1 MARRKKQSKK
11 SRHKSRK
18 VIDFSKIRSSP
29 FILAGFIAIAL
40 SLITAIG
47 GTGYALNLEDHD
59 AFCASCHTQPE
70 SQFYQNSLET
80 NPTTLAVFHTQKGV
94 RCIDCH
100 SGYGPIGRLEGL
112 TQGAKDLIAFYRGH
126 YHNPAITTN
135 ELGDSSCLKCH
146 QQAMTDRSFN
156 NHFHL
161 FLSRWQGIDQNAAHC
176 VDCHTS
182 HSSGQSAQSFLSV
195 PSVQQI
201 CQDCHSVLAE

>member
-1 MARRKKQSKK
+1 MTQRKRSTKKHKTK
-11 SRHKSRK
+11 SRRTNRIRK
-18 VIDFSKIRSSP
+18 LRASP
-29 FILAGFIAIAL
+29 FIVAGFIAIAL
-40 SLITAIG
+40 SVITAIG
-47 GTGYALNLEDHD
+47 GTAYALNLEDQD
-59 AFCASCHTQPE
+59 TFCASCHTQPE

-80 NPTTLAVFHTQKGV
+80 NPTTLAVFHAQKKV

-100 SGYGPIGRLEGL
+100 SGYGPLGRMEGL
-112 TQGAKDLIAFYRGH
+112 TQGAKDLVAFYSGH

-135 ELGDSSCLKCH
+135 KLGDGSCIKCH
-146 QQAMTDRSFN
+146 QQSLTDRSFN

-161 FLSRWQGIDQNAAHC
+161 FLSRWQSIDPNAAHC

-195 PSVQQI
+195 PAVQQI